1 VLMRVLAFGPSPL
14 NRRLCRWCI
23 RSIHKHPG
31 GAEIEVTV
39 LFVDVRG
46 STTIAEELPPGEY
59 SKLLARFYG
68 VAAEAIDEHNGIVD
82 KFVGDGALALF
93 IPGFAGSEHAAA
105 AISAAR
111 DLIRRTGNDGPDPW
125 VPIGIGIH
133 TGQSF
138 VGSVGEGDALDFTA
152 LGDTVNVAS
161 RLTGLAAA
169 GETLVSAG
177 AAEAGHLE
185 TARLERRMLE
195 LRGRDRPLDAWVAVA
210 PVEAPV

>member
-1 VLMRVLAFGPSPL
+1 M
-14 NRRLCRWCI
+14 
-23 RSIHKHPG
+23 
-31 GAEIEVTV
+31 

-46 STTIAEELPPGEY
+46 STTIAEELAPGEY

-68 VAAEAIDEHNGIVD
+68 VAAEAIDEHDGIVD

-105 AISAAR
+105 AIGAAR
-111 DLIRRTGNDGPDPW
+111 DLMEQTGNVGTDPW

-133 TGQSF
+133 TGPSF

-161 RLTGLAAA
+161 RLTGLAAP
-169 GETLVSAG
+169 GETLVSAA

-185 TARLERRMLE
+185 IAGLERRTLE
-195 LRGRDRPLDAWVAVA
+195 LRGRDQSLDAWVAVPRVGA
-210 PVEAPV
+210 PS